1 MPTPRVG
8 RSQRVVSR
16 EIAAA
21 EVFKVRPHG
30 LTFEDLK
37 DRARHLAEI
46 HAARTWLWP
55 ALIAAMLPSDEDQK
69 GWTVEQTKAAIAKL
83 KGVPENLE
91 EWFSTETPANLVSGA
106 LRVKDIADMIKLVEE
121 ARAKITKT
129 GSHTDQFII
138 ALDAALHDQRP
149 GKVSKVA
156 VLCNSLIDDQAKQK
170 AEDERLRRE
179 VEKAAADEAAQAL
192 QEGEEIE
199 ARARRR
205 YQFVSLEERRELDES
220 TKAAL
225 LPPHPARVTLGHFNK
240 QESGA
245 IEWAQWSWNP
255 STGCQHDCP
264 YCYARDIA
272 TSGRVA
278 KAFPNRFEPTLK
290 PRSLLTPRNMQVP
303 REALPDL
310 VSGTHGDTRYRN
322 VFTGSMADIFGRWV
336 PEEWIEA
343 VLSESGPRRSGISS
357 A

>member
-1 MPTPRVG
+1 
-8 RSQRVVSR
+8 
-16 EIAAA
+16 
-21 EVFKVRPHG
+21 
-30 LTFEDLK
+30 
-37 DRARHLAEI
+37 
-46 HAARTWLWP
+46 
-55 ALIAAMLPSDEDQK
+55 MLPSDEDQK

-225 LPPHPARVTLGHFNK
+225 LPPHRRALRSVISTNKKAARSNGRSGVGTPVPGASTIVRIVT
-240 QESGA
+240 
-245 IEWAQWSWNP
+245 
-255 STGCQHDCP
+255 
-264 YCYARDIA
+264 RA
-272 TSGRVA
+272 TSRRAAASQRLSRIGLSRPSNLGR
-278 KAFPNRFEPTLK
+278 
-290 PRSLLTPRNMQVP
+290 
-303 REALPDL
+303 
-310 VSGTHGDTRYRN
+310 Y
-322 VFTGSMADIFGRWV
+322 
-336 PEEWIEA
+336 
-343 VLSESGPRRSGISS
+343 
-357 A
+357 